1 MASTVL
7 VGRGLRRIE
16 EMAYYAGIID
26 GEGCISYY
34 KSLGV
39 SVEGLYPKT
48 LIEMHTVF
56 GGSVSEIKRANKR
69 RYYRW
74 RIYGQDAGR
83 CLQMLLP
90 YLREKKEQAEVG
102 LEAMCYPKHSDKR
115 KMLTAHLKALKKVE
129 HGPEPTRLCDNGDPS
144 GGSQKQTGL
153 SSGARNQ
160 KDDGGGGRYGD
171 GVSRISGG
179 MSWPNDSF
187 TGDAQSRRT
196 EG

>member
-7 VGRGLRRIE
+7 VGHGLRRIE

-56 GGSVSEIKRANKR
+56 GGSVSEIKRINKR

-129 HGPEPTRLCDNGDPS
+129 HGPEPTRLCNNGDPS
-144 GGSQKQTGL
+144 GGSQKQTGF
-153 SSGARNQ
+153 SSGSGNQ

-171 GVSRISGG
+171 GLSRISGG
-179 MSWPNDSF
+179 MSWPDNVV
-187 TGDAQSRRT
+187 TGDAESGRT

>member
-7 VGRGLRRIE
+7 VGHGLRRIE

-56 GGSVSEIKRANKR
+56 GGSVSEIKRINKR

-102 LEAMCYPKHSDKR
+102 LEAMCYPKQSDKR
-115 KMLTAHLKALKKVE
+115 NMLTAHLKALKKVE
-129 HGPEPTRLCDNGDPS
+129 HGPEPTRLCDNGNPS
-144 GGSQKQTGL
+144 GGSQKQTGF
-153 SSGARNQ
+153 SSGSGNQ

-179 MSWPNDSF
+179 MSWPNDPF
-187 TGDAQSRRT
+187 TGDAESRRT

>member
-1 MASTVL
+1 MSQAQSRLIRSGKRDFPTTSNAPSMASTVL
-7 VGRGLRRIE
+7 VGHGLRRIE

-74 RIYGQDAGR
+74 RIYGKGRLPDALR
-83 CLQMLLP
+83 CFFLIF
-90 YLREKKEQAEVG
+90 G
-102 LEAMCYPKHSDKR
+102 KR
-115 KMLTAHLKALKKVE
+115 RSKQNLAWKRFVTLNTATNENNSADFGNSK
-129 HGPEPTRLCDNGDPS
+129 R
-144 GGSQKQTGL
+144 
-153 SSGARNQ
+153 
-160 KDDGGGGRYGD
+160 
-171 GVSRISGG
+171 
-179 MSWPNDSF
+179 
-187 TGDAQSRRT
+187 
-196 EG
+196 

>member
-7 VGRGLRRIE
+7 VGHGLRRIE
-16 EMAYYAGIID
+16 EMAYYAGIMD
-26 GEGCISYY
+26 GEGCIGYY
-34 KSLGV
+34 RSLSV
-39 SVEGLYPKT
+39 AVEGLYPKT
-48 LIEMHTVF
+48 IIDLHTVF
-56 GGSVSEIKRANKR
+56 GGSVSEIKRENKR

-74 RIYGQDAGR
+74 RIFGQDAAR

-115 KMLTAHLKALKKVE
+115 KMLTTRLRDLKKVE
-129 HGPEPTRLCDNGDPS
+129 HGPEPTRLCDNGDSPI
-144 GGSQKQTGL
+144 GSQKQAGFARG
-153 SSGARNQ
+153 SGDQ

-171 GVSRISGG
+171 GLSWISGG
-179 MSWPNDSF
+179 MSWPNDPF
-187 TGDAQSRRT
+187 TGDAEGGRT